1 MLFFI
6 QPIFRKESSIMTTKN
21 TNQQIRKGDP
31 LAKLN
36 TSKGQIS
43 SMSNSSIGYKLNTR
57 IRSLRN
63 AKGWSQTELGEKL
76 AEVLGNSSKI
86 PTSTIASW
94 EHKDPALAKIPSPD
108 KIDALA
114 KLFSVSADYLKGLSE
129 DPKRSAMEFI
139 ANQSQIQNIEI
150 LPQELAQH
158 MGEPIW
164 IQSDSYNGWMLLTEL
179 YELVDSKGKIHSV
192 QEIRK
197 LNAVF
202 SVFPP
207 CHVYFRQIYNRY
219 VIPETQIRNYREKMW
234 VCINSPDPKM
244 QELNGWYTRTPDGIG
259 VKGKTLLSFDSYFD
273 FWLAYTTPLSD

>member
-1 MLFFI
+1 
-6 QPIFRKESSIMTTKN
+6 
-21 TNQQIRKGDP
+21 
-31 LAKLN
+31 
-36 TSKGQIS
+36 
-43 SMSNSSIGYKLNTR
+43 
-57 IRSLRN
+57 
-63 AKGWSQTELGEKL
+63 
-76 AEVLGNSSKI
+76 
-86 PTSTIASW
+86 
-94 EHKDPALAKIPSPD
+94 
-108 KIDALA
+108 
-114 KLFSVSADYLKGLSE
+114 
-129 DPKRSAMEFI
+129 
-139 ANQSQIQNIEI
+139 
-150 LPQELAQH
+150 
-158 MGEPIW
+158 
-164 IQSDSYNGWMLLTEL
+164 MLLTEL

>member
-1 MLFFI
+1 
-6 QPIFRKESSIMTTKN
+6 MTTKN

-36 TSKGQIS
+36 TSKSQIN

-114 KLFSVSADYLKGLSE
+114 KLFS
-129 DPKRSAMEFI
+129 I
-139 ANQSQIQNIEI
+139 
-150 LPQELAQH
+150 
-158 MGEPIW
+158 
-164 IQSDSYNGWMLLTEL
+164 
-179 YELVDSKGKIHSV
+179 
-192 QEIRK
+192 
-197 LNAVF
+197 
-202 SVFPP
+202 
-207 CHVYFRQIYNRY
+207 C
-219 VIPETQIRNYREKMW
+219 
-234 VCINSPDPKM
+234 
-244 QELNGWYTRTPDGIG
+244 
-259 VKGKTLLSFDSYFD
+259 
-273 FWLAYTTPLSD
+273 

>member
-6 QPIFRKESSIMTTKN
+6 QPIFRKESSIMTTKI

-36 TSKGQIS
+36 TSKSQIN

>member
-1 MLFFI
+1 
-6 QPIFRKESSIMTTKN
+6 MTTKN

-36 TSKGQIS
+36 TSKSQIN

-219 VIPETQIRNYREKMW
+219 VIPETQIRNYREKIW